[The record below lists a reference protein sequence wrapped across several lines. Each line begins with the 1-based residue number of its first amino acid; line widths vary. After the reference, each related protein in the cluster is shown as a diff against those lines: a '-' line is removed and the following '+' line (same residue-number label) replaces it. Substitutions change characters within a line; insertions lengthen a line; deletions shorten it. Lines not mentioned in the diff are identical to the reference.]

1 MRIIMSKLKR
11 CTISGVVDF
20 EKNFYKNGKYPY
32 ATFVENFRA
41 KHMIPVEDLRAFCEA
56 VSHMKDLELEKIMR

>member
-1 MRIIMSKLKR
+1 MELKK

-20 EKNFYKNGKYPY
+20 EKNFYKEGKYPY

-41 KHMIPVEDLRAFCEA
+41 KHNIPVAELRVFCENIKQ
-56 VSHMKDLELEKIMR
+56 MRDLELGKLMR

>member
-1 MRIIMSKLKR
+1 MDLKR

-20 EKNFYKNGKYPY
+20 EKNFYKEGKYPY

-41 KHMIPVEDLRAFCEA
+41 KYKIPVEDLRSFCDKLT
-56 VSHMKDLELEKIMR
+56 HMNKLELSKLLRDE

>member
-1 MRIIMSKLKR
+1 MELKK

-20 EKNFYKNGKYPY
+20 ERNFYKNGKYPY

-41 KHMIPVEDLRAFCEA
+41 KHNIPVEDLRSFCSKVTE
-56 VSHMKDLELEKIMR
+56 MRKEQLYKLLKY